1 MRPAVTG
8 GSRGRCGY
16 WAPRLPYA
24 VRIFEGSRREPVE
37 AELSAPAPTG
47 SGVFE
52 PNQRVKV
59 NLSGLTIKGVA
70 FSQNVQ
76 EALGTILQRVTAEP
90 PTYLVELLFSF
101 KGIKRVEISEE
112 RIRRA

>member
-1 MRPAVTG
+1 
-8 GSRGRCGY
+8 
-16 WAPRLPYA
+16 
-24 VRIFEGSRREPVE
+24 
-37 AELSAPAPTG
+37 
-47 SGVFE
+47 VFE

-76 EALGTILQRVTAEP
+76 EALGTIVQRVSAEP

-101 KGIKRVEISEE
+101 KGVKRVEVPEDRGERSSRARRILEATNGFARPSRGKLGREE
-112 RIRRA
+112 GALDEYAVR